1 MTDLEQR
8 PDQPD
13 REQQRQVR
21 QLVSALRARGG
32 VGALG
37 AGCHRDLPNVDGV
50 VLTVFAAHAGW
61 IIVSASGPR
70 GDQLEDLHATL
81 QEGPGIDAAGTNEIV
96 AAADLNDA
104 EARTR
109 WPRFVDPALDCGLR
123 AIFAYPVRWDTRPIG
138 VLSLYRA
145 APGPLSVTDDERAR
159 RYAAAVPVL
168 LLDNVHASSAPPVAM
183 ALPADTDEVQQAIGV
198 VMEYAGVDA
207 ATALH
212 RLRVYAL
219 SSGRP
224 MRDVVAELRA
234 CRLPFDPTVAT

>member
-1 MTDLEQR
+1 MTDLEQGAG
-8 PDQPD
+8 QPD

-21 QLVSALRARGG
+21 QVVSALRARGG

-37 AGCHRDLPNVDGV
+37 AGCHRDLPDVDGV

-61 IIVSASGPR
+61 IIVSDSGPR

-109 WPRFVDPALDCGLR
+109 WPRFVEPALGCGLH
-123 AIFAYPVRWDTRPIG
+123 AVFAYPVRWDTRPVG
-138 VLSLYRA
+138 VLGLYRA

-159 RYAAAVPVL
+159 RYAAAAAIL
-168 LLDNVHASSAPPVAM
+168 LLDDLDVSSAQPVAM
-183 ALPADTDEVQQAIGV
+183 ALPADTGEVQQAVGV

-212 RLRVYAL
+212 RLRVYAR
-219 SSGRP
+219 SSDRP
-224 MRDVVAELRA
+224 MRDVVAEVRA
-234 CRLPFDPTVAT
+234 CQLPFDPTVPT